1 MYVYGSMC
9 TMCACVCV
17 CVCVCVPVC
26 MGMCVFCIEYILQSQ
41 PFVWVCIFSGLC
53 QILYGKKMLFFFINY
68 ILFRVRV
75 KLIHEAHICYSF
87 FHTHLN
93 SSKNLCNNGVQ
104 VFLSLWGQLVHNV
117 GKSRQTQSQVSANM
131 LDFLFD
137 LLLRLQG
144 IKGQVVVS
152 FKFCVCVCACVCVC
166 GCGWGKWNS
175 MW

>member
-1 MYVYGSMC
+1 MTRRPS
-9 TMCACVCV
+9 T
-17 CVCVCVPVC
+17 
-26 MGMCVFCIEYILQSQ
+26 LQKKY
-41 PFVWVCIFSGLC
+41 FSPE
-53 QILYGKKMLFFFINY
+53 MFFFIHFKNIY
-68 ILFRVRV
+68 NIYVGFVICIHFFTKKQTNKDTISTLNIIIHH
-75 KLIHEAHICYSF
+75 KLGHLLLF

-117 GKSRQTQSQVSANM
+117 GKSRQTQIQVSANM

-152 FKFCVCVCACVCVC
+152 FKFLCVRVCVVC